1 MHRTTR
7 YRALAL
13 SAVATLALCNAPALA
28 APPANEPLLDK
39 PVGASPNKLPKPC
52 RIKGNISEA
61 GHIYHV
67 PGSAHYSR
75 TRVEPEK
82 GERWFCTEEE
92 AIAAGWRAPK

>member
-1 MHRTTR
+1 MNRTTR
-7 YRALAL
+7 Y
-13 SAVATLALCNAPALA
+13 PALA
-28 APPANEPLLDK
+28 ASAISAMALCTAPSLASPPANEPLLDK
-39 PVGASPNKLPKPC
+39 PVGASPSKLPKPC
-52 RIKGNISEA
+52 RIKGNISDG

-67 PGSAHYSR
+67 PGSPHYSR

>member
-1 MHRTTR
+1 MNRTTQH
-7 YRALAL
+7 RALAASVVAAL
-13 SAVATLALCNAPALA
+13 AFFAVPATA
-28 APPANEPLLDK
+28 APPATEPLLDK
-39 PVGASPNKLPKPC
+39 PVGASPSKLPKPC
-52 RIKGNISEA
+52 RIKGNISDG

-67 PGSAHYSR
+67 PGSPHYSR

>member
-1 MHRTTR
+1 MDRTTR
-7 YRALAL
+7 YRALAA
-13 SAVATLALCNAPALA
+13 SVIAALAICAAPGYA

-39 PVGASPNKLPKPC
+39 PVGAARNKLPKPC

-67 PGSAHYSR
+67 PGSPHYSR

-82 GERWFCTEEE
+82 GERWFCTEEVP
-92 AIAAGWRAPK
+92 IAAGWRAPK